1 METPREWNWQL
12 YMFLTVLFNGL
23 FSLTVWKRIL
33 PRAVLF
39 EGQSWQLVDLTFS
52 SYVQSSFHSK
62 VKLLLLAVTFT
73 CGSLCDTVKKW
84 KPDSRLIVI
93 WTVKKKKV
101 VQRKQYQYLSVS
113 VIKIAPVFV
122 KNETFSSPTLDLSAF
137 LSLVSIWSVPAVILS
152 IILKKHR
159 KLSALTLGE

>member
-23 FSLTVWKRIL
+23 FSLTVWERIL

-73 CGSLCDTVKKW
+73 CGSLWYSKKM
-84 KPDSRLIVI
+84 KARLE
-93 WTVKKKKV
+93 THSYLNCQKKKV

>member
-1 METPREWNWQL
+1 METPRESNWQL

-73 CGSLCDTVKKW
+73 CGSLSDTVKKW
-84 KPDSRLIVI
+84 KPDPRLIVT
-93 WTVKKKKV
+93 WTV
-101 VQRKQYQYLSVS
+101 RKNGCSEETVS
-113 VIKIAPVFV
+113 V
-122 KNETFSSPTLDLSAF
+122 
-137 LSLVSIWSVPAVILS
+137 LVSLS
-152 IILKKHR
+152 NKDCSNGLLR
-159 KLSALTLGE
+159 MKLSHLPLLIFQPFCLLSPYEVYLL